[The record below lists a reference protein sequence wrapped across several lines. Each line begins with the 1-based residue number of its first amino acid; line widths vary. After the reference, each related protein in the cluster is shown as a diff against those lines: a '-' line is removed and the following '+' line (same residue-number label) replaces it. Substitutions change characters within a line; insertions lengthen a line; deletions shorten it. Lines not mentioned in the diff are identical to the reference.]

1 MLVSRSTP
9 SIFQQIILP
18 YLSATQASSGT
29 TATRGSRNR
38 GHATPTLPSVQQRS
52 FSSTRVRSRPP
63 AGSIEATRQPSET
76 SQWQPFSGPG
86 PNLGGP
92 STRRRTREY
101 LGLEGD
107 DRPARGG
114 YGIPARNI
122 EDGNGGGEAYR
133 RTAALALERIIKSHL
148 PLEPAGTSGVDATGG
163 RKGKAKEKVA
173 KPLESTIVEAV
184 REGYDPTTARP
195 RTEDKSSPGKTDRVT
210 ESISATNNLIP
221 SPTPSSSTTTAGTDH
236 PFPPLIHQL
245 LQGRQ
250 FRLATLHIL
259 NLPLYALDPS
269 LVHRVADYMDRH
281 GAGKAAKRLR
291 RGQIPSPIEK
301 SLMSND
307 NQDRLPDDYWTI
319 LRSARGVRT
328 LGDVERHIPGIG
340 LDRQARFTAFC
351 NIQLANLLSTANG
364 TGSRGSIPPK
374 SFPRPN
380 SSLRQLRA
388 LLARVQKLEQ
398 HRGFIPDRVTANII
412 LSSWVRCSLSP
423 RPEGVRIIKTKSHS
437 QTTDEQSTGG
447 GGWKISPRHTSSAQG
462 QFGHFELRS
471 VFETIS
477 RLIDRQALELGGGG
491 ISYSRHVKP
500 FVRIF
505 ERGFTELGDGEGRRM
520 LGKWEKQVGE
530 VLREAKE
537 RGVTSSQEVGR
548 DVVAKRSDKGSIA

>member
-18 YLSATQASSGT
+18 YLSATQASPGT
-29 TATRGSRNR
+29 TATRGNRNR
-38 GHATPTLPSVQQRS
+38 DYSTPILPPVQQRS
-52 FSSTRVRSRPP
+52 FSSTTVRSRPP
-63 AGSIEATRQPSET
+63 AGSVEATRQPSET

-101 LGLEGD
+101 LGLEED
-107 DRPARGG
+107 DRPARVG
-114 YGIPARNI
+114 YGITERNI
-122 EDGNGGGEAYR
+122 DDGNGGEEAYR

-148 PLEPAGTSGVDATGG
+148 PLEPAGTSGVVATGS
-163 RKGKAKEKVA
+163 RKGKAKEQAV
-173 KPLESTIVEAV
+173 KPLELSIVEAI
-184 REGYDPTTARP
+184 REGYDTTTNRP
-195 RTEDKSSPGKTDRVT
+195 RIKDKSSPGKTDLAI
-210 ESISATNNLIP
+210 ESMSASTKPAP
-221 SPTPSSSTTTAGTDH
+221 SPMPSSSTTTTGTDH

-269 LVHRVADYMDRH
+269 LVHRVGDYMDRH

-319 LRSARGVRT
+319 LRSSKGVRT
-328 LGDVERHIPGIG
+328 LDDVEQYMPGIG

-351 NIQLANLLSTANG
+351 NIQLANFLSTANG

-437 QTTDEQSTGG
+437 QSTDEQSTGG
-447 GGWKISPRHTSSAQG
+447 GGWKISPRHISPAQG
-462 QFGHFELRS
+462 QFGHSELRS
-471 VFETIS
+471 VFDTIS

-520 LGKWEKQVGE
+520 LGKWDKQVGE

-537 RGVTSSQEVGR
+537 RGQSISHEVSSES
-548 DVVAKRSDKGSIA
+548 DVEGKKVE